1 MVTMKRANVSELKA
15 RLSSYLAA
23 VRRGETVVV
32 CDRQTPVAR
41 LVPYADEPDAVSLV
55 PATRPTSDWR
65 RIKPVRLKRP
75 IDVVELLREDRD
87 QR

>member
-1 MVTMKRANVSELKA
+1 MAMKRANVSELKA

-23 VRRGETVVV
+23 VRRGETVIV

-41 LVPYADEPDAVSLV
+41 LVPYDDQPESVALL
-55 PATRPTSDWR
+55 PATRPLSDWR
-65 RIKPVRLKRP
+65 RIRPVRLKRP

-87 QR
+87 HR

>member
-1 MVTMKRANVSELKA
+1 MMAMKRANVSELKA

-41 LVPYADEPDAVSLV
+41 IVPYADEPDTVSLI
-55 PATRPTSDWR
+55 PATRPASDWR

-75 IDVVELLREDRD
+75 VDVVELLREDRD